1 MKDVVW
7 YFGGG
12 RGWDEYIDKS
22 VGPFL
27 KIILPMFPT
36 CYAYVYSGESTTS
49 MLLLRSFL
57 VVSLHS
63 PVSFLYPEQID
74 KYSFTSIS

>member
-1 MKDVVW
+1 ML
-7 YFGGG
+7 FGILGG

-27 KIILPMFPT
+27 KIILLMFPT

-57 VVSLHS
+57 VVSPLS
-63 PVSFLYPEQID
+63 SVIPLSRADRQIQF
-74 KYSFTSIS
+74 YFY